1 MLHDTAIHS
10 KEEHLDK
17 VISVDN
23 NSFEFQKLNSSNS
36 SSVNIQKIKQFT
48 SEYIDSPKKT
58 TQLSNVESNAT
69 LIPDPRM

>member
-10 KEEHLDK
+10 KEDYLDK